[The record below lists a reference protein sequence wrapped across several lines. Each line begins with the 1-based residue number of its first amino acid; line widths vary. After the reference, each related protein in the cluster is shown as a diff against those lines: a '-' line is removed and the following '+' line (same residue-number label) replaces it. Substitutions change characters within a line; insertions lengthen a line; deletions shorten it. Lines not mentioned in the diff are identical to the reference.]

1 MIVADGSEAAA
12 RRLQRVLTTDP
23 GMGVVRHM
31 DAGYPEAIAFASMHP
46 RGPRHG
52 PAHFAQTDHETVG
65 LSKVD
70 GVGLWVDQ
78 AGTATSLAVPYP
90 ANTSAW
96 ATKPSRIPKPPSQK
110 LGSVKSTPKGAT
122 MACGQS
128 EPPLDSISI

>member
-1 MIVADGSEAAA
+1 MADGSEAAA

-23 GMGVVRHM
+23 GMGVVRHAG
-31 DAGYPEAIAFASMHP
+31 AGYPEAIAFASMHP

-52 PAHFAQTDHETVG
+52 PVHFAQTDYETVG
-65 LSKVD
+65 LND
-70 GVGLWVDQ
+70 AGGVGLWVDQ

-90 ANTSAW
+90 ANASAW

-110 LGSVKSTPKGAT
+110 LGAVKSTPKGAT